1 MNNFEK
7 PTLLK
12 LVDVTYSAN
21 TTYAKKKKVGEL
33 HLGVEVQTEV
43 LEDGSLWMRVKIE
56 NEEEWGEWFKESLSL

>member
-12 LVDVTYSAN
+12 LVDVAYSAN
-21 TTYAKKKKVGEL
+21 TNYAKKKKVGEIY
-33 HLGVEVQTEV
+33 LGVEVQTEV

-56 NEEEWGEWFKESLSL
+56 NEEEWGEWFKESLI